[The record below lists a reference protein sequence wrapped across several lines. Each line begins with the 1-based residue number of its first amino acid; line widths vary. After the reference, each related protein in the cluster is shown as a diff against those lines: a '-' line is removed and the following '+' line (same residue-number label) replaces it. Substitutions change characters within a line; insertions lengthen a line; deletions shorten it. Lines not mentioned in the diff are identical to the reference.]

1 MVVCKIKSGTKEEE
15 EEFYIYDFIIAAF
28 FFIEFFPLFAL
39 LLYDN
44 DNLCATLIR
53 NNILRASICATD
65 CYAEEFQFLR
75 PYLVATV
82 AGRPMHT
89 NKLYYLYVHLYDE
102 FIVFAIRWRPN
113 DQNVT

>member
-1 MVVCKIKSGTKEEE
+1 MEQKKKKKN
-15 EEFYIYDFIIAAF
+15 FIFTILLLRRF

-65 CYAEEFQFLR
+65 CYAAEFQFLR